1 MEQRLTMITLG
12 VRDLA
17 SARAFYEKGLGWSA
31 STASSDGIAFYQVGG
46 MVFALF
52 GRAALAGD
60 AGIED
65 TAPGGF
71 SGVAL
76 AYNGRDRAEVNAV
89 LARAVD
95 AGATLVKP
103 AAEAF
108 WGGYSGYFADPEGH
122 LWEVAH
128 NPFWRL
134 DAQGNVRLPEP
145 E

>member
-1 MEQRLTMITLG
+1 M
-12 VRDLA
+12 
-17 SARAFYEKGLGWSA
+17 
-31 STASSDGIAFYQVGG
+31 
-46 MVFALF
+46 
-52 GRAALAGD
+52 
-60 AGIED
+60 
-65 TAPGGF
+65 
-71 SGVAL
+71 AL
-76 AYNGRDRAEVNAV
+76 AYNDRDRAEVNAV

-108 WGGYSGYFADPEGH
+108 RGGYSGYFADPEGH
-122 LWEVAH
+122 LREVAH